1 VLGPDAEYRLGP
13 DAVRRPDVSVILAGR
28 LPASGLEQGRLRIP
42 PDIAVEVLSPND
54 LASARE
60 AKLTDSLDF
69 GVRLVWIVDP
79 ASRTVTVY
87 EADGAAR
94 RLRAADAL
102 NGGAV
107 LPGFRC
113 AVADLFPPA

>member
-1 VLGPDAEYRLGP
+1 
-13 DAVRRPDVSVILAGR
+13 
-28 LPASGLEQGRLRIP
+28 
-42 PDIAVEVLSPND
+42 
-54 LASARE
+54 
-60 AKLTDSLDF
+60 
-69 GVRLVWIVDP
+69 LVWIVDP